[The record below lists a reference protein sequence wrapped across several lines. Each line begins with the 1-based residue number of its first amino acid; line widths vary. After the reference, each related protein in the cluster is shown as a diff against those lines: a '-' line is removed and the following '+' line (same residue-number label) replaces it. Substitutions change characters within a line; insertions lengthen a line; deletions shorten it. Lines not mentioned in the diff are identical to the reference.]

1 MAAVNQKQDNNGNK
15 KWILLLLLLLLLLL
29 AAVSVTIWALFFRSA
44 PTLSPDYA
52 PRQNEQYAEDIGD
65 NDDSKLT
72 QSEGGGAVSI
82 TYTTN
87 VDIDLSKGIAELYF
101 ANPTKSNQDMV
112 LQIVI
117 KDVVI
122 AQSGTISPGKQISLS
137 FRSNAVFFRRLRR

>member
-1 MAAVNQKQDNNGNK
+1 MLFAAASS
-15 KWILLLLLLLLLLL
+15 
-29 AAVSVTIWALFFRSA
+29 AACRGFRNDMGTAFSGR
-44 PTLSPDYA
+44 LRHCLPDYA

-117 KDVVI
+117 KRCCYSTVRHHF
-122 AQSGTISPGKQISLS
+122 S
-137 FRSNAVFFRRLRR
+137 R